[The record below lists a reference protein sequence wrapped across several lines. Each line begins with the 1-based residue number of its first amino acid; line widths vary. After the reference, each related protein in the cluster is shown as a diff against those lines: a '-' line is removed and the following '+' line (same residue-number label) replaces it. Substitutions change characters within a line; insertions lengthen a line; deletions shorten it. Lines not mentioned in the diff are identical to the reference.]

1 MSFAHTFLYISHY
14 KQIIVSIL
22 FPNEARLHVG
32 SAGWYVTGTQT
43 NTRAMEHLG
52 LHIPHSMQLLHT
64 ILCEPHIVCTFLYI
78 LHAHNGMGNGTPNGL
93 IVTIHTQREGQSS
106 NCHQDSHRKIYDEMF
121 RPSTD
126 TCGIP
131 CAGQH
136 ED

>member
-1 MSFAHTFLYISHY
+1 MSFAHTFFYISHY

-43 NTRAMEHLG
+43 LEQWSI
-52 LHIPHSMQLLHT
+52 HIPHSMQLLHT
-64 ILCEPHIVCTFLYI
+64 ILCEPHIVYTFLYI

-106 NCHQDSHRKIYDEMF
+106 TVTRIPTGKFMMKCFDLALTPVAFLVQANMKIN
-121 RPSTD
+121 
-126 TCGIP
+126 
-131 CAGQH
+131 
-136 ED
+136 